1 MIKILNATI
10 LDRMHETAV
19 VPVFYDK
26 DPEICRRVFSTAYDA
41 GIRVFEFTNRGEEA
55 LENFQHL
62 AAMAEEMEGMILGI
76 GTIFTRKD
84 AVHFLEAGARFVVSP
99 ALIDEVALFGKEND
113 LLWVP
118 GCGTVTEIYRAQQ
131 LGASLVKIFPGNV
144 LGAEFVKA
152 VKAVLPQLRLMPTGG
167 VSPTEENLTSWF
179 RAGVHCVGM
188 GSQLFDT
195 TLIRNGNFE
204 ALGTQIREALLLAQS
219 IRK

>member
-1 MIKILNATI
+1 MIKILKATI
-10 LDRMHETAV
+10 LDLMHETAV

-26 DPEICRRVFSTAYDA
+26 DPDTCRKVLSAAYDA
-41 GIRVFEFTNRGEEA
+41 GIRVFEFTNRGEQA
-55 LENFQHL
+55 LENFRQL
-62 AAMAEEMEGMILGI
+62 AVMGQEMEGLVLGI
-76 GTIFTRKD
+76 GTIFNRED
-84 AVHFLEAGARFVVSP
+84 AAKFLEAGARFLVSP
-99 ALIDEVALFGKEND
+99 ALIEEVAAFGKEND

-118 GCGTVTEIYRAQQ
+118 GCGTVTEIYRAKQ

-152 VKAVLPQLRLMPTGG
+152 VKAVLPDLKVMPTGG
-167 VSPTEENLTSWF
+167 VSPTEENLASWF
-179 RAGVHCVGM
+179 GAGVHCVGM

-204 ALGTQIREALLLAQS
+204 GLTAQIREALVMAQR